1 MLLLTVWTS
10 KHSWQKIGMCKKTQG
25 EAADAV
31 WFRASDPSA
40 PLSVV
45 VVGGGAVNGT
55 NQLNPPTMLLPHTPL
70 LQFFSF

>member
-1 MLLLTVWTS
+1 MY
-10 KHSWQKIGMCKKTQG
+10 KKIQG

-55 NQLNPPTMLLPHTPL
+55 NQLDPPQQCSCPIHRCSTNYQPK
-70 LQFFSF
+70 